1 MYSGKSVSKVILNYC
16 KKREIEISCVYL
28 QLLLYLIQEYF
39 CCFGEMSLI
48 NEKFRAYSFGP
59 AIKEILDDFDDITKP
74 VKYGKYRCEK
84 NLPKEINDALVKYLD
99 VHYGNQS
106 NGNIFSLAMI
116 VKKHKPYYE
125 TYNEYLLKKSEEKS
139 SVFKEDKNKEKEF
152 PIIPQQK
159 ILSYCKELIANSA
172 DRRDR

>member
-1 MYSGKSVSKVILNYC
+1 MVMYSGKSVSKVILNYC
-16 KKREIEISCVYL
+16 KKRDIEISCVYL

-39 CCFGEMSLI
+39 CCFEMSLI

-74 VKYGKYRCEK
+74 IKYGKYRCEE

-99 VHYGNQS
+99 VHYGNQN

-116 VKKHKPYYE
+116 VKRHKPYYE
-125 TYNEYLLKKSEEKS
+125 TYNEYLLSENKSKKI
-139 SVFKEDKNKEKEF
+139 

-159 ILSYCKELIANSA
+159 ILSYCKELIANST
-172 DRRDR
+172 DRRDK